1 MDSRYSYGWRRAEDF
16 SPLQVPWLNFHAFE
30 QSINIYPGHLE
41 PQAYRKFVI
50 VGSLGLASDI
60 VGLFLFHGN
69 LIHSIF
75 PTCRLDDLR
84 VLALHWRQLLSN
96 LHLLSESEAKLLN
109 PTTRRKKISRNLL
122 QEPPKWFSKAECCP
136 VIKRRKLTRS
146 KTSLPEL
153 PESEHE
159 EHSAALPIPEGGRRK
174 IPLRPTADIRRAR
187 WSKMINH
194 VWLFTSWPWS
204 TSRVMRAGRR
214 LALSTK

>member
-30 QSINIYPGHLE
+30 QSINIYPRHLE
-41 PQAYRKFVI
+41 PQAYRNRWFI
-50 VGSLGLASDI
+50 GPGF
-60 VGLFLFHGN
+60 GLFLFHGN

-96 LHLLSESEAKLLN
+96 LYLLSESEAKLLN

-174 IPLRPTADIRRAR
+174 IPL
-187 WSKMINH
+187 
-194 VWLFTSWPWS
+194 
-204 TSRVMRAGRR
+204 
-214 LALSTK
+214 